1 MISFREIS
9 NVMNSGQ
16 VFTCKVV
23 TYDQKR
29 KSGGEVKEYRAILMQ
44 ADKQGPKLRPMT
56 PREKLKQSVDKRN
69 PNHKQWYTRNI
80 RLVTH
85 DNYET
90 TIVLKI
96 HIPLI
101 IEFNNQ
107 TVTP

>member
-1 MISFREIS
+1 
-9 NVMNSGQ
+9 MNSGQ

-23 TYDQKR
+23 SYDQKR
-29 KSGGEVKEYRAILMQ
+29 KTGGEINEYRAILMQ
-44 ADKQGPKLRPMT
+44 AEKQGPNLRPMT
-56 PREKLKQSVDKRN
+56 PREKLKSESKDKRN
-69 PNHKQWYTRNI
+69 PKHKQWYTRNI
-80 RLVTH
+80 RIVTH

-90 TIVLKI
+90 TMVRKI

>member
-1 MISFREIS
+1 
-9 NVMNSGQ
+9 MNSGQ

-29 KSGGEVKEYRAILMQ
+29 KTGGEIKEYRAILMQ
-44 ADKQGPKLRPMT
+44 GKDRGEKLRPMT
-56 PREKLKQSVDKRN
+56 PREKLKSADSRN

-80 RLVTH
+80 RIVTH
-85 DNYET
+85 DNFET
-90 TIVLKI
+90 TIVRKI